1 VSLEIAPGDRVAIV
15 GRVGSGKTTIGKMI
29 TKLFVP
35 DEGAIF
41 IDGADIRQL
50 DPAEIRENI
59 GLVSQEPWLIA
70 GSVEQNII
78 LGAPNAG
85 TDEMLWAAD
94 LAGVSDFVN
103 RHPDG
108 FKMMVA
114 ERGEGLSGGQR
125 QAISIA
131 RALVRK
137 PPVLLFDEPTSSMN
151 ARSERSLI
159 TRLKETKLD
168 CTVIVITHRT
178 SLLALVDRVIVV
190 DDGKIVG
197 AGSVDAFLN
206 ATLNQ
211 KGNANKSETADDS
224 VKEESMDK

>member
-1 VSLEIAPGDRVAIV
+1 
-15 GRVGSGKTTIGKMI
+15 
-29 TKLFVP
+29 
-35 DEGAIF
+35 
-41 IDGADIRQL
+41 
-50 DPAEIRENI
+50 
-59 GLVSQEPWLIA
+59 
-70 GSVEQNII
+70 VEQNII

-137 PPVLLFDEPTSSMN
+137 PPVLLFDEPTSSMD

-159 TRLKETKLD
+159 ARLKETKLD

-224 VKEESMDK
+224 VKEESTDK

>member
-1 VSLEIAPGDRVAIV
+1 
-15 GRVGSGKTTIGKMI
+15 MYY
-29 TKLFVP
+29 F
-35 DEGAIF
+35 
-41 IDGADIRQL
+41 
-50 DPAEIRENI
+50 
-59 GLVSQEPWLIA
+59 
-70 GSVEQNII
+70 VEQNVV

-85 TDEMLWAAD
+85 TDEMLWASE

-137 PPVLLFDEPTSSMN
+137 PPILLFDEPTSSMD
-151 ARSERSLI
+151 ARSERNLI
-159 TRLKETKLD
+159 ARLKETQLN
-168 CTVIVITHRT
+168 CTMIVITHRT
-178 SLLALVDRVIVV
+178 SLLALVDRVIVI

-197 AGSVDAFLN
+197 SGSVDAFLN
-206 ATLNQ
+206 ATLS
-211 KGNANKSETADDS
+211 KTGNANKPETADDS
-224 VKEESMDK
+224 VNV